1 VIGSSNKKQES
12 TVSGGEM
19 LRRWCAYLLLT
30 SCAAFAG
37 DGLNP
42 AHPLQK
48 DASTKLPVTTSSAQ
62 ARNSFEKAMRHYEQ
76 YRIPETL
83 QDLRAATKAD
93 PDFAQAFILLSRV
106 SPDPAEQASTRERAK
121 QLAAKVSPSERLLI
135 RWLAGAQESN
145 YLAAISAM
153 NDLLAKY
160 PRDQR
165 LAFLAGD
172 WLMEQQRYEQ
182 AVAVLERA
190 VALFPDYAAALND
203 LAYGYAD
210 LGKFEMAFAAMDRYV
225 ALEPDQPNP
234 HDSYGE
240 ILRMAGKLDAALEQ
254 FRMSIR
260 IDPNFGS
267 EVGVADT
274 YAVMGKE
281 REAREEYDRAIV
293 FAPSNADK
301 VQRELQSAVT
311 WIRDNNRKQAERAL
325 GDVARHA
332 HSAGLA
338 QLEAEAHRILGM
350 YEPDPK
356 IAIKHLQAAQDVL
369 REEHQ
374 ISASDRDE
382 EQARILRVR
391 ATRLVEI
398 RDMDAATSAVKQ
410 LETMAGNSRS
420 RVIQLCYHGTAG
432 AVLVAQGK
440 FDEAIPHLEE
450 GATDPESMRLLWRAY
465 DSTGATPEAQTIATK
480 LAAFNLPT
488 VEQALVVP
496 QFRVSLVSQAGKP

>member
-1 VIGSSNKKQES
+1 
-12 TVSGGEM
+12 M
-19 LRRWCAYLLLT
+19 LRRWCVYLLVFSSLIGLAGAT
-30 SCAAFAG
+30 SKLAQ
-37 DGLNP
+37 P
-42 AHPLQK
+42 TQK
-48 DASTKLPVTTSSAQ
+48 NAPTKLPVTTSSTQ
-62 ARNSFEKAMRHYEQ
+62 ARNSFEKAMREFEE

-93 PDFAQAFILLSRV
+93 PNFAQAFILISRM
-106 SPDPAEQASTRERAK
+106 SPDPSEQAATRKRAK
-121 QLAAKVSPSERLLI
+121 QLAVKVSPSEQLLI
-135 RWLAGAQESN
+135 RWLACAQENN
-145 YLAAISAM
+145 YLPAISAM

-165 LAFLAGD
+165 LAYLAGD
-172 WLMEQQRYEQ
+172 WLMQQQRYEQ
-182 AVAVLERA
+182 AVAVLEHA
-190 VALFPDYAAALND
+190 IALFPDYAAALND

-210 LGKFEMAFAAMDRYV
+210 TGNFEKAFAVMDRYV

-254 FRMSIR
+254 YRMSIR

-274 YAVMGKE
+274 YALMGKE

-293 FAPSNADK
+293 FAPSNGDK

-311 WIRDNNRKQAERAL
+311 WIRENNRKQAERAL
-325 GDVARHA
+325 SDVARHA
-332 HSAGLA
+332 HSAGLG
-338 QLEAEAHRILGM
+338 QLEAETHRILGM

-356 IAIKHLQAAQDVL
+356 AAMKHLQAAQDVL
-369 REEHQ
+369 QEEHE

-391 ATRLVEI
+391 ATRSSEVE
-398 RDMDAATSAVKQ
+398 DMDSASNAVKQ
-410 LETMAGNSRS
+410 LETMARISRS
-420 RVIQLCYHGTAG
+420 EVIQLCYHGAAG
-432 AVLVAQGK
+432 ALLVAQGK
-440 FDEAIPHLEE
+440 FAEAIPHLEE
-450 GATDPESMRLLWRAY
+450 GTTDPESMRLLWQAY
-465 DSTGATPEAQTIATK
+465 NSTGASSQAQAIASK
-480 LAAFNLPT
+480 LAALNLPT

-496 QFRVSLVSQAGKP
+496 QFRVSLVSQAVQP

>member
-1 VIGSSNKKQES
+1 
-12 TVSGGEM
+12 M
-19 LRRWCAYLLLT
+19 LRRWCLYLLVFSSL
-30 SCAAFAG
+30 AASASANF
-37 DGLNP
+37 NP
-42 AHPLQK
+42 PQSSQK
-48 DASTKLPVTTSSAQ
+48 GTPTKLPVTTSSAQ
-62 ARNSFEKAMRHYEQ
+62 ARTSFEKAMREFEQ
-76 YRIPETL
+76 YRIAETL
-83 QDLRAATKAD
+83 QDLRAAAKAD
-93 PDFAQAFILLSRV
+93 PNFAQALILLSYL
-106 SPDPAEQASTRERAK
+106 SPDPQEQSTARSRSK
-121 QLAAKVSPSERLLI
+121 QLASKMSPSEQLLI

-145 YLAAISAM
+145 YLPAISAM

-165 LAFLAGD
+165 LAYLAGD
-172 WLMEQQRYEQ
+172 WLMKQQRHEQ
-182 AVAVLERA
+182 AVTVLEHA
-190 VALFPDYAAALND
+190 LALFPDYAAALND
-203 LAYGYAD
+203 VAYGYAD
-210 LGKFEMAFAAMDRYV
+210 LGNFDKAFAAMDRYI

-254 FRMSIR
+254 YRMSIR

-267 EVGVADT
+267 ELGVADT

-293 FAPSNADK
+293 FAPSNAER

-311 WIRDNNRKQAERAL
+311 WIRENNRKQAERAL
-325 GDVARHA
+325 SDVARHA
-332 HSAGLA
+332 HSAGLG
-338 QLEAEAHRILGM
+338 QLEAEAHRILAM

-356 IAIKHLQAAQDVL
+356 TALKYLQAAQDVL

-391 ATRLVEI
+391 AARLAEVQ
-398 RDMDAATSAVKQ
+398 DMDSASKTVKQ
-410 LETMAGNSRS
+410 LETMAGTSRS
-420 RVIQLCYHGTAG
+420 QIIQLCYHAAAG

-440 FDEAIPHLEE
+440 FTEAIPHLEE
-450 GATDPESMRLLWRAY
+450 GATDPESMRLLWQAY
-465 DSTGATPEAQTIATK
+465 NRTGATSEAQAIAAK
-480 LAAFNLPT
+480 LAALNLPT

-496 QFRVSLVSQAGKP
+496 QFRVSLISRAGQP